1 MKNDSTIANTRRW
14 KEQRSIRQQLLP
26 ETQRNNDARK
36 KNAERETFPV
46 VTEMNTKEEVME
58 MTLPDII

>member
-1 MKNDSTIANTRRW
+1 MKNDSANANTRRW
-14 KEQRSIRQQLLP
+14 REQRSIGQQLQP

-46 VTEMNTKEEVME
+46 VTEMERKEVAMR
-58 MTLPDII
+58 